1 MNNCKDCNCNCHC
14 NVKGHSD
21 LYGVCPCEN
30 CKCKEKEVIVDDKN
44 ECLSCQQK
52 GETMAKK
59 KKKKGKKKNKKNKK
73 KKRQLNDGYHR
84 FNSSVVFYNLC
95 YL

>member
-30 CKCKEKEVIVDDKN
+30 CKCKKEKEVVVDDSN
-44 ECLSCQQK
+44 ECLSCQQE

-73 KKRQLNDGYHR
+73 KKR
-84 FNSSVVFYNLC
+84 
-95 YL
+95 